1 MPSSPISPCPSC
13 PPHAAGGHGCAVYSS
28 SVTDAEWA
36 ILEPL
41 LPAPG
46 STAGRGGRPEKHCRR
61 VIVDAILYI
70 VRGGI
75 AWRQLP
81 VEFPPAGTV
90 YAVFARWAR
99 SGGWQRILDA
109 LRDRLRVRAGRDRC
123 PTAAI
128 IDSQTVPAAD
138 TVPRS
143 SRGWDGAKRTNGVKR
158 HIAVDVNGLLLGVVV
173 TAASIQDRDAAH
185 RLLAALR
192 GSFSTIALVWA
203 DGGYPGRL
211 LIWAK
216 DVLTLTMQIIK
227 RIPRRHW
234 FPRPAP
240 HLGGREKFR
249 VDQQA
254 PPLRARLRNQTRPP
268 RSHGPPR
275 HDHDHDQATRP
286 NLTVFKHP
294 LSVLMLDLDNFK
306 RINDTHGHA
315 TGDRILVA
323 IADTLRRIGGA
334 ETVIARVG
342 GEEFLVAEHNGTR
355 EALQTA
361 EAMRLAIAATPWGV
375 TASLGVSSIRLSSEH
390 QNLDRQII
398 ERLVEV
404 ADAAMYEAK
413 RAGGNQVRHVDMA
426 APRRP

>member
-13 PPHAAGGHGCAVYSS
+13 PPHAAGGHGCAVYSWS
-28 SVTDAEWA
+28 MTDAEWA

-61 VIVDAILYI
+61 VIVDAILDI

-75 AWRQLP
+75 AGRQLP
-81 VEFPPAGTV
+81 VEFPPAATV

-143 SRGWDGAKRTNGVKR
+143 SRGWDGGKRTNGVTR
-158 HIAVDVNGLLLGVVV
+158 HLAVDVNGLLLAVVV
-173 TAASIQDRDAAH
+173 TAASIQDRKDTDSG
-185 RLLAALR
+185 RLH
-192 GSFSTIALVWA
+192 GSFSTIRLVWA

-227 RIPRRHW
+227 RIPGATGFHLRPRIWVVERSFAWINKHRRCV
-234 FPRPAP
+234 RDY
-240 HLGGREKFR
+240 E
-249 VDQQA
+249 
-254 PPLRARLRNQTRPP
+254 TRP
-268 RSHGPPR
+268 
-275 HDHDHDQATRP
+275 DHH
-286 NLTVFKHP
+286 
-294 LSVLMLDLDNFK
+294 
-306 RINDTHGHA
+306 
-315 TGDRILVA
+315 
-323 IADTLRRIGGA
+323 
-334 ETVIARVG
+334 
-342 GEEFLVAEHNGTR
+342 
-355 EALQTA
+355 
-361 EAMRLAIAATPWGV
+361 EAMVHLAMITTMTRRLART
-375 TASLGVSSIRLSSEH
+375 
-390 QNLDRQII
+390 
-398 ERLVEV
+398 
-404 ADAAMYEAK
+404 
-413 RAGGNQVRHVDMA
+413 
-426 APRRP
+426 

>member
-28 SVTDAEWA
+28 SVTDAQWA

-46 STAGRGGRPEKHCRR
+46 STAGRGGRPKKHCRR
-61 VIVDAILYI
+61 AIVDAILYI

-99 SGGWQRILDA
+99 SGAWQRILDA

-143 SRGWDGAKRTNGVKR
+143 SRGWDGGKKTNGVKR
-158 HIAVDVNGLLLGVVV
+158 HIAVDVNGLLLAVVV
-173 TAASIQDRDAAH
+173 TAASIPDRDAAH

-192 GSFSTIALVWA
+192 GSFSTIRLVWA

-227 RIPRRHW
+227 RIPGATGFHVR
-234 FPRPAP
+234 PRIWVV
-240 HLGGREKFR
+240 EKFR

-294 LSVLMLDLDNFK
+294 LGYFVDVGVQRLQQLP
-306 RINDTHGHA
+306 R
-315 TGDRILVA
+315 
-323 IADTLRRIGGA
+323 LRCIG
-334 ETVIARVG
+334 VIDHVG
-342 GEEFLVAEHNGTR
+342 
-355 EALQTA
+355 
-361 EAMRLAIAATPWGV
+361 
-375 TASLGVSSIRLSSEH
+375 
-390 QNLDRQII
+390 II
-398 ERLVEV
+398 PST
-404 ADAAMYEAK
+404 AK
-413 RAGGNQVRHVDMA
+413 RRAVPLGRPLIESLAGASGHERGCRWVLDVTR
-426 APRRP
+426 PRPSTSALLWQRSRSSLLTSTINSTRIACSRSLNVL

>member
-99 SGGWQRILDA
+99 SGAWQRILDA

-158 HIAVDVNGLLLGVVV
+158 HLAVDVNGLLLAVVV

-192 GSFSTIALVWA
+192 GSFSTIAAGLGRRRLPRTVAHLGERRSHPYYA
-203 DGGYPGRL
+203 DHQ
-211 LIWAK
+211 
-216 DVLTLTMQIIK
+216 TH
-227 RIPRRHW
+227 PRRHW

-294 LSVLMLDLDNFK
+294 L
-306 RINDTHGHA
+306 IA
-315 TGDRILVA
+315 QPVA
-323 IADTLRRIGGA
+323 ELQKHQPQIALHRLRRTPDPRI
-334 ETVIARVG
+334 EERHKR
-342 GEEFLVAEHNGTR
+342 GEERRIVQQRVHPGQLLGQPPHLLGQQRLPQRALIAYSTKHDGLNPFLHKGF
-355 EALQTA
+355 EAILPVQHRQPA
-361 EAMRLAIAATPWGV
+361 DQRADFSGR
-375 TASLGVSSIRLSSEH
+375 SS
-390 QNLDRQII
+390 
-398 ERLVEV
+398 
-404 ADAAMYEAK
+404 
-413 RAGGNQVRHVDMA
+413 
-426 APRRP
+426 

>member
-99 SGGWQRILDA
+99 SGAWQRILDA

-158 HIAVDVNGLLLGVVV
+158 HLAVDVNGLLLTVVV

-192 GSFSTIALVWA
+192 GSFSTIRLVWA

-216 DVLTLTMQIIK
+216 DALTLTMQIIK
-227 RIPRRHW
+227 RIPGATGFHVR
-234 FPRPAP
+234 PRIWVVERSFA
-240 HLGGREKFR
+240 L
-249 VDQQA
+249 DQQA

-294 LSVLMLDLDNFK
+294 LSDWTACLRSWSRVVT
-306 RINDTHGHA
+306 ING
-315 TGDRILVA
+315 
-323 IADTLRRIGGA
+323 
-334 ETVIARVG
+334 
-342 GEEFLVAEHNGTR
+342 
-355 EALQTA
+355 
-361 EAMRLAIAATPWGV
+361 
-375 TASLGVSSIRLSSEH
+375 SIE
-390 QNLDRQII
+390 
-398 ERLVEV
+398 
-404 ADAAMYEAK
+404 
-413 RAGGNQVRHVDMA
+413 
-426 APRRP
+426 